1 MLSLTEI
8 QKKLS
13 DRNLSE
19 VARRLGVT
27 RSWLASIAKGAKP
40 SDEFQAKLSE
50 YLEGKDDAA
59 V

>member
-1 MLSLTEI
+1 MLSLPEI

-40 SDEFQAKLSE
+40 SAYFRQRLSD

>member
-50 YLEGKDDAA
+50 YLEDK
-59 V
+59 

>member
-8 QKKLS
+8 RHKLS

-40 SDEFQAKLSE
+40 SDEFQKKLSN
-50 YLEGKDDAA
+50 YLAEK
-59 V
+59 

>member
-8 QKKLS
+8 QHKLS

-19 VARRLGVT
+19 VARRLSVT
-27 RSWLASIAKGAKP
+27 RSWLAAIAKGATP
-40 SDEFQAKLSE
+40 SEEFKQKLSD
-50 YLEGKDDAA
+50 YLEGKNDAA